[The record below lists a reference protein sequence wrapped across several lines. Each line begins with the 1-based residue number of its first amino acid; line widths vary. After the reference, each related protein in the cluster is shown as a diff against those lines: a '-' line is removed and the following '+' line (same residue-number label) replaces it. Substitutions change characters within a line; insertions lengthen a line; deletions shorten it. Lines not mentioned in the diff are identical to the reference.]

1 MLNSK
6 KNILNNN
13 GNNNGLQVVENNGQI
28 IVNNNIVKNNSETIS
43 ILSKLIKN
51 ILNTQDI
58 SREST
63 YKKDLI
69 PYDILEKIDY
79 NIVIIYKQI
88 FEKYKNYYWICDK
101 ILNTIDDNGSFSEKK
116 IFLNYLNDLYIEI
129 IGNFMKDEIK
139 KIQEKKGRIPPIKQ
153 NIQIIKEKILADEI
167 VKKIRDSLKN
177 ILNDELLEEEKNFG
191 INILICY
198 GFIECKILEKP
209 KREGL
214 K

>member
-1 MLNSK
+1 M
-6 KNILNNN
+6 
-13 GNNNGLQVVENNGQI
+13 
-28 IVNNNIVKNNSETIS
+28 
-43 ILSKLIKN
+43 
-51 ILNTQDI
+51 
-58 SREST
+58 
-63 YKKDLI
+63 I